1 MIQLH
6 ILSGKKAGTQ
16 TVARRFPFRIGR
28 APANELQLED
38 DGVWD
43 QHLTVEFQPESG
55 FNLATAPDALATVN
69 GEPVQNTFLRNGDTI
84 TVGSVKLRFWLA
96 AATQGSLRVREGFVW
111 TLLALV
117 TLGQFV
123 LLYWLLGAK

>member
-16 TVARRFPFRIGR
+16 TVARHFPFHIGR

-43 QHLTVEFQPESG
+43 QHLTLEFQPQSG
-55 FNLATAPDALATVN
+55 FNLSTAPNALATVN
-69 GEPVQNTFLRNGDTI
+69 GEPVQHTTLRNGDTI
-84 TVGSVKLRFWLA
+84 AFGSVKLQFWLA
-96 AATQGSLRVREGFVW
+96 AATQGSLRVREGFFW

-123 LLYWLLGAK
+123 LLYWLVR